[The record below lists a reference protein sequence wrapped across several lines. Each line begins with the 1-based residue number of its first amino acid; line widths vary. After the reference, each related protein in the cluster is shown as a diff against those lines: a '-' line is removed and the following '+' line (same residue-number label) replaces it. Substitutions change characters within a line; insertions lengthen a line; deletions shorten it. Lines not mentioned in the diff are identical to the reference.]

1 MKLRNLLLILLDL
14 FIVLISY
21 LITFFIRFDFQPR
34 GFIYLRE
41 VFYYLPLFIVI
52 HFSWYKIMKTDK
64 SIWSRISI
72 DEAVRVGVANFASML
87 TIILLKSLDVFSK
100 ISLGDIFIAFTFI
113 TLAQEFIR
121 FSYRLYRIES
131 LKKERKN
138 GKSNRVVIYGAGNA
152 GHMIAK
158 EILENENYDDYII
171 GFIDDNKDL
180 HGKTIMGLTVF
191 GSRKELPHL
200 IQDQSV
206 DEVIVAMPSTELQR
220 RKQIIQQCLNLGV
233 QVKTVASA
241 QKLIQGNDFKNAVRR
256 IEITDLL
263 ERPEMVINDC
273 EIKNIIKDKSVL
285 VTGAGGSIGSEL
297 VRQII
302 AYKPSNLILL
312 DISETGLYSIEQ
324 ELKMKMRSKDLPKV
338 NMEAKI
344 ASIRD
349 YETLEEIFAEGKF
362 DMVFH
367 AAAHK
372 HVPLMESAPKEAI
385 KNNIF
390 GTKNLIDL
398 SDIYGVKDFVNIS
411 TDKAVNPT
419 NVMGATKRFNEMML
433 QCKNSVSNTNYVAV
447 RFGNV
452 LGSNGSVVPLFQKQI
467 QSGGPL
473 TVTHPDIIRY
483 FMTIPEAVSLV
494 LQAAT
499 YAEGGEIFVLDMGEP
514 VKILHLAEN
523 VIKLSGYEPYVD
535 IDIEFTG
542 LRPGEKLYEELLM
555 AEEGLQKTDNDLIFI
570 ANPIL
575 YEEKTILESLDYL
588 DKLLERDN
596 EELLKNLNK
605 VVETY
610 KYKEEIKK

>member
-1 MKLRNLLLILLDL
+1 MKIRNILLMLLDL
-14 FIVLISY
+14 LIVFISY
-21 LITFFIRFDFQPR
+21 VFATIVRFDFQPK
-34 GFIYLRE
+34 GIMYLRE
-41 VFYYLPLFIVI
+41 ILLFIPVFILI
-52 HFSWYKIMKTDK
+52 HFTWYKILKTDK

-72 DEAVRVGVANFASML
+72 DEAVRVAVANFLSMVS
-87 TIILLKSLDVFSK
+87 IMLLRSFNIFNGL
-100 ISLGDIFIAFTFI
+100 SLGIALIAFTFI
-113 TLAQEFIR
+113 TLTQEVVR

-138 GKSNRVVIYGAGNA
+138 GRTNRVVIYGAGNA
-152 GHMIAK
+152 GYMIAK
-158 EILENENYDDYII
+158 EILENDDYDDYIV
-171 GFIDDNKDL
+171 GFIDDNADL
-180 HGKTIMGLTVF
+180 KGKTIMGLSIF
-191 GSRKELPHL
+191 GTRKALPKL

-206 DEVIVAMPSTELQR
+206 DEIIVAMPSTSAQK
-220 RKQIIQQCLNLGV
+220 RKQIIQYCLNLNV
-233 QVKTVASA
+233 KVKTVASA
-241 QKLIQGNDFKNAVRR
+241 QKLIQGNDFKNAVRK

-263 ERPEMVINDC
+263 ERPEMVIKDD
-273 EIKNIIKDKSVL
+273 EIAKIITDKSIL

-297 VRQII
+297 VRQIVK
-302 AYKPSNLILL
+302 YKPKTLTLV
-312 DISETGLYSIEQ
+312 DISETGLYGIEQ
-324 ELKMKMRSKDLPKV
+324 ELRMKMRSGVLP
-338 NMEAKI
+338 ELDIQAKI

-349 YETLEEIFAEGKF
+349 YETMETIFSEGMF
-362 DMVFH
+362 NLVFH

-398 SDIYGVKDFVNIS
+398 SDKYGVEQFVNIS

-433 QCKNSVSNTNYVAV
+433 QSKNQVSKTNFVAV

-535 IDIEFTG
+535 IDISFTG

-555 AEEGLQKTDNDLIFI
+555 AEEGLQKTENDLIFI
-570 ANPIL
+570 ANPIHHKQ
-575 YEEKTILESLDYL
+575 EVINQAIKELEIAIKCS
-588 DKLLERDN
+588 N
-596 EELLKNLNK
+596 EELINTIKN
-605 VVETY
+605 VVPTY
-610 KYKEEIKK
+610 NPLEGE

>member
-1 MKLRNLLLILLDL
+1 MKIRNILLMLLDL
-14 FIVLISY
+14 LIVFISY
-21 LITFFIRFDFQPR
+21 VFATIVRFDFQPK
-34 GFIYLRE
+34 GIMYLRE
-41 VFYYLPLFIVI
+41 ILLFIPVFILI
-52 HFSWYKIMKTDK
+52 HFTWYKILKTDK

-72 DEAVRVGVANFASML
+72 DEAVRVAVTNFLSMVS
-87 TIILLKSLDVFSK
+87 IMLLRSFNIFNGL
-100 ISLGDIFIAFTFI
+100 SLGIALIAFTFI
-113 TLAQEFIR
+113 TLTQEVVR

-138 GKSNRVVIYGAGNA
+138 GRTNRVVIYGAGNA
-152 GHMIAK
+152 GYMIAK
-158 EILENENYDDYII
+158 EILENDDYDDYIV
-171 GFIDDNKDL
+171 GFIDDNADL
-180 HGKTIMGLTVF
+180 KGKTIMGLSIF
-191 GSRKELPHL
+191 GTRKALPKL

-206 DEVIVAMPSTELQR
+206 DEIIVAMPSTSAQK
-220 RKQIIQQCLNLGV
+220 RKQIIQYCLNLNV
-233 QVKTVASA
+233 KVKTVASA
-241 QKLIQGNDFKNAVRR
+241 QKLIQGNDFKNAVRK

-263 ERPEMVINDC
+263 ERPEMVIKDD
-273 EIKNIIKDKSVL
+273 EIAKIITDKSIL

-297 VRQII
+297 VRQIVK
-302 AYKPSNLILL
+302 YNPKILTL
-312 DISETGLYSIEQ
+312 VDISETGLYGIEQ
-324 ELKMKMRSKDLPKV
+324 ELRMKMRSGALPELDI
-338 NMEAKI
+338 EAKI

-349 YETLEEIFAEGKF
+349 YETLETIFSEGMF
-362 DMVFH
+362 SLVFH

-398 SDIYGVKDFVNIS
+398 SDKYGVEQFVNIS

-433 QCKNSVSNTNYVAV
+433 QSKNQVSKTNFVAV

-535 IDIEFTG
+535 IDISFTG

-555 AEEGLQKTDNDLIFI
+555 AEEGLQKTENDLIFI
-570 ANPIL
+570 ANPIH
-575 YEEKTILESLDYL
+575 YEENTINQSI
-588 DKLLERDN
+588 KLLEDM
-596 EELLKNLNK
+596 LKESEKYIMRNLNK
-605 VVETY
+605 VVDTY
-610 KYKEEIKK
+610 QYKEEI